1 MNLGK
6 KIKQLRFQYSYTQE
20 QLAEKMGVTSQAVS
34 KWENNAA
41 MPDVMLL
48 PALAET
54 FGVTIDDLFDLTA
67 GQKMNRIENRMDTEE
82 ELAPDVFYDYENY
95 LMEQIKVPENKGR
108 ATSLLA
114 HLYHHRLVSYAA
126 KTSAYARD
134 AIMNAPEQKD
144 CQWLLQKAEGGT
156 IWDWNVAN
164 HRKTIDFYK
173 SVIANDNIE
182 PHTPLPYYY
191 LLDELIAD
199 HRTQEA
205 RTYLEALQKCPA
217 HKPVLIPVYE
227 AAIALAEF
235 DEPKANAIM
244 EKALADHAGN
254 ADVLFEAAQFYAHK
268 CDYDK
273 AIQYYEASFESEAN
287 RKPRYTDALE
297 GIAAIH
303 EIRGDYAKAA
313 ETHKHILT
321 LLHEEWGFKD
331 ETSVLH
337 TEQEIA
343 RLQGMIK

>member
-54 FGVTIDDLFDLTA
+54 FGVTIDELFDLTTE
-67 GQKMNRIENRMDTEE
+67 QKMNRIENRMDTEE

-217 HKPVLIPVYE
+217 HKPVLIPLYE

-254 ADVLFEAAQFYAHK
+254 ADVLFEAAQFYARK

-273 AIQYYEASFESEAN
+273 AIQYYEASFETEAN
-287 RKPRYTDALE
+287 KKPRYTDALE

-313 ETHKHILT
+313 ATQKRILT

>member
-20 QLAEKMGVTSQAVS
+20 QLAEKMGVSSQAVS

-41 MPDVMLL
+41 MPDITLL

-54 FGVTIDDLFDLTA
+54 FGVTIDELFDLTA
-67 GQKMNRIENRMDTEE
+67 EQKMNRIQNRMDTEE
-82 ELAPDVFYDYENY
+82 EIAQDVFYEYENY
-95 LMEQIKVPENKGR
+95 LKEQIKKPEQKGR

-114 HLYHHRLVSYAA
+114 HLYHHRLVSYAK
-126 KTSAYARD
+126 KTSLYARD
-134 AIMNAPEQKD
+134 AIMNAPEKKD

-156 IWDWNVAN
+156 AWDWNIAN
-164 HRKTIDFYK
+164 HSKTIDFYK
-173 SVIANDNIE
+173 SVIEHDDVE

-199 HRTQEA
+199 HRTAEA
-205 RTYLEALQKCPA
+205 RKYLAAMQTCPA
-217 HKPVLIPVYE
+217 HKPALVPIYE

-244 EKALADHAGN
+244 EKALADYPGN
-254 ADVLFEAAQFYAHK
+254 VDILFEAAQFHARK

-273 AIQYYEASFESEAN
+273 AIQYYEASFDADAN
-287 RKPRYTDALE
+287 EKPRYTDALE
-297 GIAAIH
+297 GIAAIY
-303 EIRGDYAKAA
+303 EICGDYAKAV
-313 ETHKHILT
+313 ETKKRILA
-321 LLHEEWGFKD
+321 LLKEEWGFTE
-331 ETSVLH
+331 ETAVH
-337 TEQEIA
+337 ETEWEIK

>member
-20 QLAEKMGVTSQAVS
+20 QLAEKLGVTSQAVS

-48 PALAET
+48 PTLAET
-54 FGVTIDDLFDLTA
+54 FGVTIDELFDLTTE
-67 GQKMNRIENRMDTEE
+67 QKMNRIENRMDTEE
-82 ELAPDVFYDYENY
+82 EIAPDIFYEYENY
-95 LMEQIKVPENKGR
+95 LKEQIKVPENKGR

-114 HLYHHRLVSYAA
+114 HLYHHRLMSYAS
-126 KTSAYARD
+126 KTATYARE

-164 HRKTIDFYK
+164 HSKTIDFYK

-191 LLDELIAD
+191 LLDELITD
-199 HRTQEA
+199 HRTKEA
-205 RTYLEALQKCPA
+205 RVYLEEMQKCPA
-217 HKPVLIPVYE
+217 HKPVLVPIYE

-235 DEPKANAIM
+235 DEQTANTIM
-244 EKALADHAGN
+244 EKAIAEYAGN
-254 ADVLFEAAQFYAHK
+254 EDILFEAAQFYARK
-268 CDYDK
+268 CDYEK
-273 AIQYYEASFESEAN
+273 AIQYYEASFESETN

-297 GIAAIH
+297 GIATIY

-313 ETHKHILT
+313 ETQKRILT
-321 LLHEEWGFKD
+321 LLREEWGFTE

-337 TEQEIA
+337 TEQEIK
-343 RLQGMIK
+343 RLQDMIR

>member
-20 QLAEKMGVTSQAVS
+20 QLAEKLGVTSQAVS

-54 FGVTIDDLFDLTA
+54 FGVTIDDLFDLTTE
-67 GQKMNRIENRMDTEE
+67 QKMNRIENRMETEE
-82 ELAPDVFYDYENY
+82 EISPDLFYEYENY
-95 LMEQIKVPENKGR
+95 LKEQIKVPKNKGR

-114 HLYHHRLVSYAA
+114 HLYHHRLMSYAA

-134 AIMNAPEQKD
+134 AILNAPEQKD

-164 HRKTIDFYK
+164 HRKNIDFYK
-173 SVIANDNIE
+173 SVIEHDTIK
-182 PHTPLPYYY
+182 PPTPLPYYY
-191 LLDELIAD
+191 LLAELIAD

-205 RTYLEALQKCPA
+205 RKYLEALQKCPA
-217 HKPVLIPVYE
+217 HKPVLVPVYE

-254 ADVLFEAAQFYAHK
+254 VDVLFEAAQFYARK

-273 AIQYYEASFESEAN
+273 AIQYYEASFEAEAN
-287 RKPRYTDALE
+287 KKPRFTDALE

-313 ETHKHILT
+313 ETHKRILT
-321 LLHEEWGFKD
+321 LLREEWGFKD
-331 ETSVLH
+331 ETSVCE
-337 TEQEIA
+337 TEHEIA
-343 RLQGMIK
+343 RLNDMVH

>member
-20 QLAEKMGVTSQAVS
+20 QLAKKMGVTSQAVS

-41 MPDVMLL
+41 MPDVTLL

-54 FGVTIDDLFDLTA
+54 FGVTIDELFDLTSE
-67 GQKMNRIENRMDTEE
+67 QKMNRIENRMDTEE
-82 ELAPDVFYDYENY
+82 EIAPDVFYEYENY
-95 LMEQIKVPENKGR
+95 LKEQIKVPENKGR

-114 HLYHHRLVSYAA
+114 HLYHHRLVSYAN
-126 KTSAYARD
+126 KTSVYARD

-156 IWDWNVAN
+156 IWDWNIAN

-173 SVIANDNIE
+173 SVIAHDSIE

-199 HRTQEA
+199 HRTTEA
-205 RTYLEALQKCPA
+205 REYLTAMQKCPA
-217 HKPVLIPVYE
+217 HKPVLVPIYE

-254 ADVLFEAAQFYAHK
+254 GDILFEAAQYHARK
-268 CDYDK
+268 CDYEK
-273 AIQYYEASFESEAN
+273 AIQYYEASFEAN
-287 RKPRYTDALE
+287 ADAKPRYTDALD
-297 GIAAIH
+297 GIAAIY

-313 ETHKHILT
+313 ETHKRILT
-321 LLHEEWGFKD
+321 LLREEWGFRD
-331 ETSVLH
+331 ETAVLH
-337 TEQEIA
+337 TEQEIR
-343 RLQGMIK
+343 RLQAMVK

>member
-20 QLAEKMGVTSQAVS
+20 QLAEKLGVTSQAVS

-54 FGVTIDDLFDLTA
+54 FGVMIDDLFDLTA
-67 GQKMNRIENRMDTEE
+67 LQKMNRIENRMDTEE

-95 LMEQIKVPENKGR
+95 LMEQIKVPENKSR

-114 HLYHHRLVSYAA
+114 HLYHHRLASYAA
-126 KTSAYARD
+126 KTSAYARN
-134 AIMNAPEQKD
+134 AILDAPEQKD

-254 ADVLFEAAQFYAHK
+254 ADVLFEAAQFYARK

-273 AIQYYEASFESEAN
+273 AIQYYEASFETEAN
-287 RKPRYTDALE
+287 KKPRYTDALE

-313 ETHKHILT
+313 ETHKRILT

>member
-20 QLAEKMGVTSQAVS
+20 QLAEKLGVTSQAVS

-54 FGVTIDDLFDLTA
+54 FGVMIDDLFDLTA
-67 GQKMNRIENRMDTEE
+67 LQKMNRIENRMDTEE

-95 LMEQIKVPENKGR
+95 LMEQIKVPENKSR

-134 AIMNAPEQKD
+134 AILDAPERKD

-173 SVIANDNIE
+173 SVIEHDNID

-254 ADVLFEAAQFYAHK
+254 ADVLFEAAQFYARK

-313 ETHKHILT
+313 ETHKRILT